1 VPQAARNARVKIP
14 TAKAILYLYRKE
26 KRIYVRKDDSSLGR
40 QTPEIN
46 VPEIREEVRIENV
59 NQTPAQI
66 GV

>member
-26 KRIYVRKDDSSLGR
+26 KRIYVRKDDSSLGH
-40 QTPEIN
+40 QIPETN
-46 VPEIREEVRIENV
+46 VPEIREEFRIENV

-66 GV
+66 EV